1 MFRQSAASP
10 HGERRR
16 AAECASTARG
26 CRGRM
31 GVRGGEVRVDD
42 RLVQRYVHQGDR
54 VCKLRELRLE
64 CAAGLCWR
72 RPHEVSHHHLSRS
85 IFDMAAVAA
94 SGRSGTARVLRFP
107 VAERAS
113 RVVQVSG
120 APVIAQ
126 EQAPADEPARPAHA
140 ACAPPRAGR
149 ATAPS
154 LAPRHPTCSDSPESK
169 ARCQAPAASRA
180 PHRLR
185 RLAAAFPRPWRRW
198 GWPP

>member
-1 MFRQSAASP
+1 MANAGALLIARLQ
-10 HGERRR
+10 HEVVGEGWVY
-16 AAECASTARG
+16 AEAN
-26 CRGRM
+26 
-31 GVRGGEVRVDD
+31 EVRVDD
-42 RLVQRYVHQGDR
+42 RLVQRYVQQCDR
-54 VCKLRELRLE
+54 VCKLRELRPE

-72 RPHEVSHHHLSRS
+72 RLHDVLHHHLSRT

-94 SGRSGTARVLRFP
+94 PGRTGTARVVRFP

-126 EQAPADEPARPAHA
+126 EQAPADEPACPAHA

-149 ATAPS
+149 ATVPS

-180 PHRLR
+180 PHSLR
-185 RLAAAFPRPWRRW
+185 R
-198 GWPP
+198 